1 MTARFILAEEKHD
14 GQLRRIVRETPIPGH
29 ISVAYEREPRFFD
42 ALEISSRRYQ
52 VVAGAENG
60 RVLGMGC
67 RSVDEYRVNGAVRE
81 FGYLGGLRSLVRGSR
96 VTGLARG
103 YRFFRKLHDADPVPG
118 YLTTIIDDN
127 DHALRLLTSGRGGL
141 PTYADF
147 GEYRTAMI
155 FLNRYR
161 RFSRRDAVEIR
172 PGSEVAPSEITR
184 FWAEEGGRRQFF
196 PHREAERFDRFRGCK
211 RDDLFVALRDGR
223 IAGTALLWDQ
233 GFCKQHRI
241 VGYGRGMAGR
251 LPAINLG
258 LRAAGFSGLP
268 GVGEEVRYA
277 YLSMVCVREDDP
289 AVFRRLI
296 DAAYI
301 EARRRGLGFL
311 CIGFHADDPLAVAL
325 RKYPRITYRSRLF
338 VVDWRPEADIR
349 AEFGGRIPYLEP
361 AML

>member
-1 MTARFILAEEKHD
+1 MTAHFIIAEEKHD
-14 GQLRRIVRETPIPGH
+14 AQLRRIVRETPIPGH
-29 ISVAYEREPRFFD
+29 IAVAYEREPRFFD
-42 ALEISSRRYQ
+42 ALEIAGRRYQ

-67 RSVDEYRVNGAVRE
+67 RSVDEYRINGEVRE

-103 YRFFRKLHDADPVPG
+103 FRFFRKLHDADPVPG

-127 DHALRLLTSGRGGL
+127 DHARRILTSGRIGI

-147 GEYRTAMI
+147 GEYRTAMV

-161 RFSRRDAVEIR
+161 RFSGRGALEIR
-172 PGSEVAPSEITR
+172 SGSEVAPSEITR
-184 FWAEEGGRRQFF
+184 FWAREGGRRQFF
-196 PHREAERFDRFRGCK
+196 PHREAERFDRFRGCGM
-211 RDDLFVALRDGR
+211 DDLFVAIHDGR

-241 VGYGRGMAGR
+241 VDYGRGMAAC

-258 LRAAGFSGLP
+258 LRAAGFPALP
-268 GVGEEVRYA
+268 AVGEEVRYA
-277 YLSMVCVREDDP
+277 YLSMICVREDDP
-289 AVFRRLI
+289 AVLRGLI
-296 DAAYI
+296 NAAYA

-325 RKYPRITYRSRLF
+325 RGYPRMVYRSRLF
-338 VVDWRPEADIR
+338 VVDWRPETNIR
-349 AEFGGRIPYLEP
+349 AEFGGRIPYLDP
-361 AML
+361 ALL

>member
-1 MTARFILAEEKHD
+1 VTAHFILAEEKHD

-42 ALEISSRRYQ
+42 ALEIASRRYQ

-67 RSVDEYRVNGAVRE
+67 RSVDEYRINGAVRE
-81 FGYLGGLRSLVRGSR
+81 FGYLSGLRSLVRGSR

-118 YLTTIIDDN
+118 YLTTIIEDN
-127 DHALRLLTSGRGGL
+127 AHALRLLTSGRGGL

-147 GEYRTAMI
+147 GEYWTAMV

-161 RFSRRDAVEIR
+161 RFSGRGKTEIR
-172 PGSEVAPSEITR
+172 PGSEMAPSEITG

-196 PHREAERFDRFRGCK
+196 PHREAERFDRFQGCGM
-211 RDDLFVALRDGR
+211 DDLFVAVRDGR
-223 IAGTALLWDQ
+223 IVGTTLLWDQ
-233 GFCKQHRI
+233 GLCKQHRI
-241 VGYGRGMAGR
+241 AGYSQGISHC

-258 LRAAGFSGLP
+258 LRAAGFPALP
-268 GVGEEVRYA
+268 AVGEEVRYA

-289 AVFRRLI
+289 AVLRELI
-296 DAAYI
+296 NAAYA
-301 EARRRGLGFL
+301 EARRRGLSFL

-325 RKYPRITYRSRLF
+325 RGYPRMIYRSRLF
-338 VVDWRPEADIR
+338 VVDWRPEADIQ
-349 AEFGGRIPYLEP
+349 ADFGGRIPYLEP
-361 AML
+361 ALL